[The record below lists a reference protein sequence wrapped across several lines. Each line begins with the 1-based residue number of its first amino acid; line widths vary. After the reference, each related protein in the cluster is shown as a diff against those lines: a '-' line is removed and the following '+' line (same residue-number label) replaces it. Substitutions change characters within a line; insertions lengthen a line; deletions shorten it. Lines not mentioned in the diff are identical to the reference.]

1 MLASVR
7 SLRVAHPNRAATQ
20 RLARSSIP
28 ALVANAPRRHHVARS
43 FSSARALSASQS
55 PDTFMNGTN
64 ASYAQAQFEA
74 WQEVSLLG
82 ISSTAVSLLG
92 D

>member
-7 SLRVAHPNRAATQ
+7 SLRAAHPHRAATAQ
-20 RLARSSIP
+20 RLARSSVP
-28 ALVANAPRRHHVARS
+28 ALVAAAARQSHVARS

-55 PDTFMNGTN
+55 PDTFMTGTN

-74 WQEVSLLG
+74 WQEVS
-82 ISSTAVSLLG
+82 SSSRTSASSP
-92 D
+92 

>member
-7 SLRVAHPNRAATQ
+7 SLRAAHPHRAATAQ
-20 RLARSSIP
+20 RLARSSVP
-28 ALVANAPRRHHVARS
+28 ALVAAAARQSHVVARS

-55 PDTFMNGTN
+55 PDTFMTGTN

-74 WQEVSLLG
+74 WQEVSQFFFSHFG
-82 ISSTAVSLLG
+82 ILSP
-92 D
+92 